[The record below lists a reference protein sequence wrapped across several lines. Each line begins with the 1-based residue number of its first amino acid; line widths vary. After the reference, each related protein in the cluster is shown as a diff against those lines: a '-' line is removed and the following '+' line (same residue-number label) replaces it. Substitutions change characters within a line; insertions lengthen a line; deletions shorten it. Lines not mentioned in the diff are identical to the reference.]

1 MQHRV
6 LVVDD
11 EPDLELLITQKFRK
25 RIRAGELAFSFARHG
40 EDALTQL
47 GESAGL
53 VDVVLS
59 DINMPVMD
67 GLTLLGKI
75 RERFPLPRTVI
86 VSAYG
91 DMPNIRT
98 ALNRGAFDFLTKP
111 IDFQDLEITLDKALG
126 EALARRQAAADR
138 DRLSGLHREL
148 DVARSIQESL
158 TPRVFPTDARCEVH
172 GAMIPAAQ
180 VGGDL
185 FDVFPLDANRLA
197 FVIGDV
203 SGKGVGAAIY
213 MAISRTV
220 LRVIAGKGL
229 APHECLT
236 EVNRYLCRERR
247 TPVIFLTCFYAILNL
262 ATGVLEYSRAGH
274 NPPYLI
280 GSSVEPLKDAQG
292 LPLGVFSSG
301 RYTTATRQLEPGD
314 TLLLFT
320 DGITESMTLDQ
331 DEFGEDRLIALLQQ
345 QAPQAPTEII
355 TSAVTAAARQFASGA
370 PASDDMTVLAVRYR
384 GAI

>member
-47 GESAGL
+47 GENSGL
-53 VDVVLS
+53 IDVVLS

-126 EALARRQAAADR
+126 EARARRQAATGAGR
-138 DRLSGLHREL
+138 
-148 DVARSIQESL
+148 
-158 TPRVFPTDARCEVH
+158 H
-172 GAMIPAAQ
+172 GAAVYGRHHGIDD
-180 VGGDL
+180 GG
-185 FDVFPLDANRLA
+185 
-197 FVIGDV
+197 
-203 SGKGVGAAIY
+203 
-213 MAISRTV
+213 
-220 LRVIAGKGL
+220 AGS
-229 APHECLT
+229 
-236 EVNRYLCRERR
+236 VRR
-247 TPVIFLTCFYAILNL
+247 
-262 ATGVLEYSRAGH
+262 
-274 NPPYLI
+274 
-280 GSSVEPLKDAQG
+280 
-292 LPLGVFSSG
+292 
-301 RYTTATRQLEPGD
+301 
-314 TLLLFT
+314 
-320 DGITESMTLDQ
+320 
-331 DEFGEDRLIALLQQ
+331 
-345 QAPQAPTEII
+345 
-355 TSAVTAAARQFASGA
+355 
-370 PASDDMTVLAVRYR
+370 
-384 GAI
+384 